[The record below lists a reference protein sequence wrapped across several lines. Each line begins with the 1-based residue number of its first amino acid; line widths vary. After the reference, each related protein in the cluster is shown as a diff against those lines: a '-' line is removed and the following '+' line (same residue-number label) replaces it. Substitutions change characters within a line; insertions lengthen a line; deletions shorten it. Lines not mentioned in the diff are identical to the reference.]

1 MKVDSTVRYLEEWNV
16 IVIFELDSQT
26 DQSNIQRMIALTNQI
41 LKDVP
46 KAPIANLFVIR

>member
-16 IVIFELDSQT
+16 IVMFERDSQT
-26 DQSNIQRMIALTNQI
+26 DLSNIQRMIA